1 MSWHYLPEGAADS
14 MQAVCSDTLPCAPSR
29 SAPPAGACCCSG
41 RPTASFPDSPSGTTC
56 APSTGGHGAAS
67 LTSSA
72 AASPVRTS
80 APPAAAPDWM
90 ARDPACGWAWPESFA
105 RYDPVSHSWRT
116 RQRSLLADSDVYSQT
131 WPRWGSM
138 RDGECFP
145 LRTLEHDT
153 SANASGSWPTPCKT
167 DGMKVCCKTTMERKE
182 RGENRPSGAKIG
194 SSLMWFRPSVDRW
207 TKDGWLSPT
216 MHELLMIWPPSW
228 TDLRPLAM
236 DRFQQW
242 RQWHGGF

>member
-1 MSWHYLPEGAADS
+1 MSWHYLQGQEEASWEGTCLDGAPSALLSLLSTREECCLPGNATECCQPSRFGTTCEPSTANRGADECKLSAADS
-14 MQAVCSDTLPCAPSR
+14 PAKTFQLPEA
-29 SAPPAGACCCSG
+29 A
-41 RPTASFPDSPSGTTC
+41 TDSTENE
-56 APSTGGHGAAS
+56 A
-67 LTSSA
+67 
-72 AASPVRTS
+72 
-80 APPAAAPDWM
+80 D
-90 ARDPACGWAWPESFA
+90 CGWKWPGSLVKYN
-105 RYDPVSHSWRT
+105 RRSRSWRT
-116 RQRSLLADSDVYSQT
+116 RQLSLLGGSEEFSET